1 MSVQIRISKER
12 QCIAFPFLSIARKKA
27 VHIFRRG
34 GHTACEVRTMAKN
47 KSQKKK
53 SDNKSA
59 TNNQWTSTGMEN
71 PPAGSDRR
79 DGPGGENKK

>member
-1 MSVQIRISKER
+1 M
-12 QCIAFPFLSIARKKA
+12 AFPFFVLYGTTVLHDDIHIAK
-27 VHIFRRG
+27 HG

>member
-1 MSVQIRISKER
+1 
-12 QCIAFPFLSIARKKA
+12 
-27 VHIFRRG
+27 
-34 GHTACEVRTMAKN
+34 MAKN

-71 PPAGSDRR
+71 PPASSDRR

>member
-1 MSVQIRISKER
+1 
-12 QCIAFPFLSIARKKA
+12 
-27 VHIFRRG
+27 
-34 GHTACEVRTMAKN
+34 MAKN

-53 SDNKSA
+53 SDNKGA

-79 DGPGGENKK
+79 DGPGGENKKQP